1 MADSESISNGLKSE
15 RELTQ
20 DMKDELQRNGIVAS
34 LEDYFKRQDNLIAL
48 NDGFHNILDFIPDFI
63 MIDLLEEYRHALFRN
78 IDAFASGVLGYRHGN
93 VQVMRK
99 IARHFYV
106 FDSQSKEFVL
116 DERFKDYSSSQLE
129 KMSKW
134 SKQELLSANIDSSM
148 TVYEIDAKVREN
160 GLKKSIRVTD
170 DEFRVIKAYSI
181 ADDATKTQIKEL
193 LNLR

>member
-20 DMKDELQRNGIVAS
+20 DMKDELKRNGIVAS
-34 LEDYFKRQDNLIAL
+34 YQDYFARQDHLIAI
-48 NDGFHNILDFIPDFI
+48 NDGFHDILDYIPDFI
-63 MIDLLEEYRHALFRN
+63 MIDLLQEYRCALFRN
-78 IDAFASGVLGYRHGN
+78 IDKFAFEVLGYRHGN

-99 IARHFYV
+99 IARHFFV

-116 DERFKDYSSSQLE
+116 DERFKDYSSTQLE
-129 KMSKW
+129 KMAKW
-134 SKQELLSANIDSSM
+134 SKQELLSADINSSM
-148 TVYEIDAKVREN
+148 TVFEIDAKVREN

-181 ADDATKTQIKEL
+181 ADDSTKRKIREL
-193 LNLR
+193 LEL